1 MPAQLEPLKPVKC
14 TYEDCYE
21 SFDTEKEMRR
31 HKKYSDEHDYCYKC
45 DEDYEDPEAYALHKI
60 TKPKVHDLACR
71 VCADEF
77 KTKSGLKR
85 HIELNHKLDQKL
97 TCIGCHQSF
106 HRACLFI
113 EHLEFGYCPVISA
126 TQFQGH
132 IVHKMLINE
141 YLKGDDKYTRFQQ
154 KQAKFEAALD
164 TEEEGGVD
172 LGDSIFDDKEIED
185 VEFKAIKPDLPP
197 DVPLSPAAAGVMF
210 PALPSQ
216 VSTDSAMHNPFV
228 SAFSKM
234 SFRGEES
241 ETSTVVGSPVTT
253 PINPPTDSFS
263 SVSSLGDAAPNPSN
277 TEGSTMAS
285 SKSQPKVWGSRD
297 GRSASSVLF
306 PNAKSTPAPSEF
318 SIAAYDQ
325 NMELNH
331 GLNIMNTR
339 FWDPQSCDFNPER
352 FYDSIACKYYCP
364 FVCEQ
369 NFNAKS
375 DLEHHIEHDHRISR
389 MKCPMCLKYFKS
401 AFALM
406 AHCESRG
413 ARCEINKAED
423 YNLFL
428 DRLSGGFL
436 GVEEKIRPDHLNN
449 PTVLIQSPE
458 TGRMERYRPPVAS
471 YLQYMVTKPPDWK
484 EPVATKVV
492 GGFPDQQPDQW

>member
-1 MPAQLEPLKPVKC
+1 
-14 TYEDCYE
+14 
-21 SFDTEKEMRR
+21 
-31 HKKYSDEHDYCYKC
+31 
-45 DEDYEDPEAYALHKI
+45 
-60 TKPKVHDLACR
+60 
-71 VCADEF
+71 
-77 KTKSGLKR
+77 
-85 HIELNHKLDQKL
+85 
-97 TCIGCHQSF
+97 
-106 HRACLFI
+106 
-113 EHLEFGYCPVISA
+113 
-126 TQFQGH
+126 
-132 IVHKMLINE
+132 MLINE

-172 LGDSIFDDKEIED
+172 LGDLIFDDKEIED

-364 FVCEQ
+364 FVCE
-369 NFNAKS
+369 
-375 DLEHHIEHDHRISR
+375 
-389 MKCPMCLKYFKS
+389 
-401 AFALM
+401 
-406 AHCESRG
+406 
-413 ARCEINKAED
+413 
-423 YNLFL
+423 
-428 DRLSGGFL
+428 
-436 GVEEKIRPDHLNN
+436 
-449 PTVLIQSPE
+449 
-458 TGRMERYRPPVAS
+458 
-471 YLQYMVTKPPDWK
+471 
-484 EPVATKVV
+484 
-492 GGFPDQQPDQW
+492 